1 MTFSIITPSFKQL
14 DWLRLCVASIRDQV
28 WNGTGDEGRES
39 GAESR
44 ESRTKRASEILR
56 PSTPPDPR
64 LPPTLCVEHIIQD
77 AGSPGIED
85 FAREIG
91 ADFYRD
97 GALVFASEGF
107 RSQESEFREN
117 NPRPSTL
124 PRSRP
129 LVLPSGLSC
138 EQAARP
144 GPAGHVFDPRPYRI
158 SIHCEAD
165 SGMYDAVNRGFR
177 RATGEVFAYLNCDEQ
192 YLPGTLT
199 RVAGL
204 FDENPQTE
212 VLFCDAIVV
221 DAEGGYLCDR
231 RVMVPSRLH
240 TLVSGNLSV
249 FTSSTF
255 CRDQVFS
262 KRGLFFDTSFK
273 NVGDAEWAL
282 RLITNSVSMEAVRLR
297 ASAFTDTGDNLN
309 MQPSGLLEKEQLRGT
324 APRWARIFAPLIVA
338 LYRLRRLLAGI
349 YNLPPHTYEIF
360 TRESP
365 ETRIPIEVEKPSFH
379 WPGR

>member
-44 ESRTKRASEILR
+44 EPRVESREPRGRAKSF
-56 PSTPPDPR
+56 DAR

-85 FAREIG
+85 FAHEIG

-124 PRSRP
+124 
-129 LVLPSGLSC
+129 
-138 EQAARP
+138 
-144 GPAGHVFDPRPYRI
+144 DPRPYRI
-158 SIHCEAD
+158 SIYCESD

-192 YLPGTLT
+192 YLPGTLA

-262 KRGLFFDTSFK
+262 KRGLFFDPSFK

-309 MQPSGLLEKEQLRGT
+309 MQPSGLLEKERLRGT
-324 APRWARIFAPLIVA
+324 APRWAKICAPLIVA

-349 YNLPPHTYEIF
+349 YNLTPHTYEIF